1 MTNQV
6 YGQVKEM
13 NRVEQSEDELIPLSS
28 EIDMSIRK
36 RMDTIPIF
44 RTLGFGEVH
53 LGRGSFESMVPRKSE
68 YDGIFECFHG
78 GLLMTIADSAA
89 AIAVLTVCGSESRI
103 ATTDMNIR
111 FLAPAYSEVKVRAQV
126 IKAGKTLIL
135 VSANLWDAQAKLVA
149 IAQVTYFKL

>member
-1 MTNQV
+1 MN
-6 YGQVKEM
+6 EM
-13 NRVEQSEDELIPLSS
+13 NGVRQAQDELIPLSP
-28 EIDMSIRK
+28 EIEMSIRK

-44 RTLGFGEVH
+44 RTLGFSEVH
-53 LGRGSFESMVPRKSE
+53 LGRGSFESIVPRKSE

-111 FLAPAYSEVKVRAQV
+111 FLAPTHTEVKVCARV
-126 IKAGKTLIL
+126 IKAGKTLIP
-135 VSANLWDAQAKLVA
+135 VSANLWDAKANLVA
-149 IAQVTYFKL
+149 IAQVTYLKL

>member
-1 MTNQV
+1 MN
-6 YGQVKEM
+6 EM
-13 NRVEQSEDELIPLSS
+13 NGVRQAQDELIPLSP
-28 EIDMSIRK
+28 EIEMSIRK

-53 LGRGSFESMVPRKSE
+53 LGRGSFESIVPRKSE

-111 FLAPAYSEVKVRAQV
+111 FLAPAHTEVKVCARV
-126 IKAGKTLIL
+126 IKAGKTLIP
-135 VSANLWDAQAKLVA
+135 VSANLWDAKANLVA
-149 IAQVTYFKL
+149 IAQVTYLKF